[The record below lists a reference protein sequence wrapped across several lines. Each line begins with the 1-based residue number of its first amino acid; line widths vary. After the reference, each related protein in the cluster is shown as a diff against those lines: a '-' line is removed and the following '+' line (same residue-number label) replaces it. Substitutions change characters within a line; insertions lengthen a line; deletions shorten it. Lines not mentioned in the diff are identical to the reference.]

1 MLEFLFDFIERN
13 ILLVFLCVLLLGIAS
28 AYSKGIKFL
37 FLSILGTIM
46 TYFAFLCFYRLGYGF
61 ESLYQW
67 SCEIVI
73 RICYYIDYYS
83 FFCYNHSYFITKILE
98 YLMQQTSSGVIL
110 CMMHILVSIGFILI
124 ACFFFIP
131 KLRLYTPYKLDL
143 NFKDIHNVAWKY
155 NTINRVQSRYIL
167 NSVFRC

>member
-73 RICYYIDYYS
+73 RICYYIDYYLS
-83 FFCYNHSYFITKILE
+83 LI
-98 YLMQQTSSGVIL
+98 
-110 CMMHILVSIGFILI
+110 HI
-124 ACFFFIP
+124 
-131 KLRLYTPYKLDL
+131 
-143 NFKDIHNVAWKY
+143 
-155 NTINRVQSRYIL
+155 
-167 NSVFRC
+167 